1 MKKSLFIVHS
11 LCSGGAEKVL
21 IDILKEF
28 DYSKNEVTLILIKKE
43 GRYINRLPKVVKMLS
58 IHNQTIFTRLTNK
71 IFRNIGLYEF
81 VTTLKLKTLNINNFD
96 TIISFSHGD
105 SIKYHTKVL
114 KKAKRNITWVHC
126 DMWDRNKYEKVDKNL
141 EKEYYQK
148 MDLIVFVSNDA
159 KIKFNLLYDN
169 ALTIPTTVIYNLI
182 PVDKIIEMADS
193 KVVSKLEKFTI
204 CTVGRFYPE
213 KSYDRLIRVAALL
226 KQNKFDFEIWIL
238 GEGIL
243 MKKSQ
248 KLAIELNID
257 KEVIFMGFDENPY
270 PFIKAADIF
279 ISTSKTEALP
289 LVICEALCLGKP
301 IISTKTT
308 GPIELL
314 SGDFGILTDHDDKSI
329 YDGIVKLIQNPELRN
344 YYHKRALEKSK
355 IFDSN
360 YTMESIYNALK

>member
-1 MKKSLFIVHS
+1 MKKTLFIIHS

-28 DYSKNEVTLILIKKE
+28 DYTNNEVTLLLIKKE
-43 GRYINRLPKVVKMLS
+43 GRYISRLPKEVKLLS
-58 IHNQTIFTRLTNK
+58 IHNQTVFTRITNK
-71 IFRNIGLYEF
+71 IFRNIGLYEL
-81 VTTLKLKTLNINNFD
+81 VTTLKLHTIGIDYFD
-96 TIISFSHGD
+96 TIVSFSHGD

-126 DMWDRNKYEKVDKNL
+126 DMWDRNKYEKVDANL

-159 KIKFNLLYDN
+159 KIKFNLLYNN

-182 PVDKIIEMADS
+182 PVDKIIEMAES
-193 KVVSKLEKFTI
+193 KEISKLEKITI

-238 GEGIL
+238 GEGVL
-243 MKKSQ
+243 MKKLQ
-248 KLAIELNID
+248 KLAIELNIY

-314 SGDFGILTDHDDKSI
+314 SGDYGILTDHDDKSI
-329 YDGIVKLIQNPELRN
+329 YDAIAKLIQNPELRN
-344 YYHKRALEKSK
+344 FYQKKALERSRM
-355 IFDSN
+355 FDSN
-360 YTMESIYNALK
+360 YTMKSIYNAL